1 MLTSLNN
8 MHLYCCGAERR
19 LMSNFSFDRVS
30 EATTIRWICQ
40 GNNSACCCCC
50 ASIPTLHAHLL
61 VPCLLSDKPY
71 VQENLLLIMAAR
83 LAFIAEWLDP
93 NSGVLWRY
101 QLFYYPATG
110 EIEMVITGSTHQVAC
125 WLYER

>member
-1 MLTSLNN
+1 VQRS
-8 MHLYCCGAERR
+8 
-19 LMSNFSFDRVS
+19 VS
-30 EATTIRWICQ
+30 V
-40 GNNSACCCCC
+40 GSAKGIIQRAAAFVH
-50 ASIPTLHAHLL
+50 ASIYFARSPATPSPAFY
-61 VPCLLSDKPY
+61 LSD